1 MVRARVNPNAELRR
15 LREVGQDVQVMNKVR
30 ESMMSQLEITTQS
43 IIKKVALNPSV
54 FWTYSYVTSVNDP
67 DEGIPLFDGDLG
79 DFVSFCVKFTGE
91 AYFGVV
97 PTIMTNRPS
106 MLTSLRN
113 SRKNPGGVSSGDR
126 VTVNEIIP
134 RRDYE

>member
-1 MVRARVNPNAELRR
+1 MITPMNPHAELRR
-15 LREVGQDVQVMNKVR
+15 LRASSQDVQVMNKVR

-67 DEGIPLFDGDLG
+67 DEGIPLFEGDLG

-91 AYFGVV
+91 AYFGIV